1 MRSPLSSPPPPPA
14 AAGAMSP
21 DGSCRGRQLLGYLR
35 VVVACQHA
43 AHAAPGG
50 QCHMVAQQRLPVSQ
64 SLPSRAVAV
73 RRPFRVPLARRCSR
87 TTWRA
92 SSWNWSPRQRASRT
106 ASCPLLHTLQAGDW
120 PPSIE
125 REKKMLVA
133 GTTDRSFGLE
143 WARLAPC
150 RVSGIEVRSSS
161 ISTLGRS
168 PHRRTRAEMPLVPSS
183 AIFVDNIPSRRPKR
197 IFYQREIV
205 PLLLILYPPCFCS
218 LILRPVIQCCLGH
231 ALYVCT
237 YSRKVVAPPAI
248 PLPALPCGVHDG
260 SGYM

>member
-1 MRSPLSSPPPPPA
+1 MRWAARQDCPARLSRAIPSQRANQHPPGSRLLALTRVRGGSHAMRSPLSSPPPPPA

-106 ASCPLLHTLQAGDW
+106 ASCPLLLLDTMQMQ
-120 PPSIE
+120 
-125 REKKMLVA
+125 KQ
-133 GTTDRSFGLE
+133 
-143 WARLAPC
+143 
-150 RVSGIEVRSSS
+150 
-161 ISTLGRS
+161 
-168 PHRRTRAEMPLVPSS
+168 PLV
-183 AIFVDNIPSRRPKR
+183 RR
-197 IFYQREIV
+197 
-205 PLLLILYPPCFCS
+205 
-218 LILRPVIQCCLGH
+218 
-231 ALYVCT
+231 
-237 YSRKVVAPPAI
+237 
-248 PLPALPCGVHDG
+248 G
-260 SGYM
+260 S